1 MKNDLVPTTFQYVK
15 DLHTEIIEL
24 REYKEYRDNFLVIEE
39 MSRAIKEHEDAL
51 VKYPNKNEKEMKHRL
66 EAFYTVRKFYEEL
79 NK

>member
-15 DLHTEIIEL
+15 DLHTEIREL
-24 REYKEYRDNFLVIEE
+24 REYRDNFLVIEE
-39 MSRAIKEHEDAL
+39 MGRVIKEHEDAL
-51 VKYPNKNEKEMKHRL
+51 VKYPNKNEIKHRL